1 MSRKRR
7 VETDAAGDVVAFGTP
22 GDAVPPASAGD
33 AVASGSPA
41 GRLSRRALLGGALGA
56 LGGAALVG
64 IPAGALGQ
72 KAAPPPAGAAPEGE
86 LPPVPDDPT
95 KLTGSPTTPV
105 SVRSRFENP
114 QRTPT
119 GDAAGNSLTPLQDLT
134 GTLTPADLHFE
145 RHHAGIPLIDPARHR
160 LLIHGLVDRPL
171 VFTVA
176 ELKRFP
182 AVTRTHFIEC
192 SGNGRA
198 AYRAPKPEMDP
209 QHVDGLT
216 SNTEWTGVPLSLLL
230 REAGVRPGAKWL
242 LAEGSDAAL
251 LARSVPLEK
260 AMDDALVV
268 WGQNGEALRPANGYP
283 IRLLLPGWEGNTN
296 VKWLRRL
303 KLGEAPFMTRWETSK
318 YTDPLPNGT
327 ARIFS
332 FEQDVKSIITS
343 PRVLTGPGWWEISG
357 LAWTGRGRIDRVEV
371 STDGGRSWQEAQ
383 LQHPV
388 LPKAHTRF
396 GLPWRWDGRRAV
408 LMSRATDETGAVQPT
423 RAVFTQVR
431 GKGTDFHFNHIRAWR
446 VGPDGKVSFDTGEEA
461 LA

>member
-1 MSRKRR
+1 MSRKRGEATEPLATAPPEDAPGGVPVESKAEGGR
-7 VETDAAGDVVAFGTP
+7 VT
-22 GDAVPPASAGD
+22 
-33 AVASGSPA
+33 
-41 GRLSRRALLGGALGA
+41 RRGLLGGALGA
-56 LGGAALVG
+56 LGGAALAG

-72 KAAPPPAGAAPEGE
+72 QPAAAPAAPTSPAPGDAA
-86 LPPVPDDPT
+86 LPPIPDDPT
-95 KLTGSPTTPV
+95 KVTGSPTTAV
-105 SVRSRFENP
+105 GVRSRFENP
-114 QRTPT
+114 RRTPT
-119 GDAAGNSLTPLQDLT
+119 GDVTGNSLTPLQDLT

-171 VFTVA
+171 VLTVA

-182 AVTRTHFIEC
+182 GVTRTHFIEC

-198 AYRAPKPEMDP
+198 AYRAPKPDMDP

-230 REAGVRPGAKWL
+230 REAGVKPGAKWL

-251 LARSVPLEK
+251 LARSIPLEK

-268 WGQNGEALRPANGYP
+268 WGQNGEPLRPANGYP

-318 YTDPLPNGT
+318 YTDPLPDGT

-343 PRVLTGPGWWEISG
+343 PRALSGPGWWEISG
-357 LAWTGRGRIDRVEV
+357 LAWSGRGRIDRVEV
-371 STDGGRSWQEAQ
+371 STDGGRVWTEAQ

-388 LPKAHTRF
+388 LSKAHTRF
-396 GLPWRWDGRRAV
+396 GLPWRWDGRPAV

-423 RAVFTQVR
+423 RAVFTRVR

-446 VGPDGKVSFDTGEEA
+446 VGADGKVSFDTGEEA